1 VIDLH
6 CHVLGGIDDGPES
19 IEGSIALARAAANAG
34 VQTLVAT
41 PHVSRRYPNDAE
53 TIIEL
58 VDRLND
64 RLASEELALEVLPGA
79 ELAVTQLPEIE
90 PSELARLCLGGG
102 PWLLVECPLGLNAP
116 DIAPAVTDLQKRGF
130 RVMLAHPERC
140 PAYHRS
146 PAALGALVRSG
157 VLTSITAGA
166 FVGRFGGS
174 VRRFAF
180 ELVGAGL
187 VHSVASDA
195 HDRSLRPPG
204 MASELQEAGL
214 GSLADWLTCEVPE
227 AVLRG
232 ADIPPR
238 PNVVVPA
245 NGATG
250 RRTWWRRIGAQSR
263 APKRAS

>member
-6 CHVLGGIDDGPES
+6 CHVLAGIDDGPES
-19 IEGSIALARAAANAG
+19 IEGSVALARAAANAG

-41 PHVSRRYPNDAE
+41 PHVSRRYPNDAD

-58 VDRLND
+58 VDQLND
-64 RLASEELALEVLPGA
+64 RLTSEELALEVLPGA

-90 PSELARLCLGGG
+90 PSELQRLCLGGG
-102 PWLLVECPLGLNAP
+102 PWLLVECPLGLGEP
-116 DIAPAVTDLQKRGF
+116 DIAPTVTDLQKRGF
-130 RVMLAHPERC
+130 RVVLAHPERC

-146 PAALGALVRSG
+146 PAALAALVRSG

-166 FVGRFGGS
+166 FVGRFGGT
-174 VRRFAF
+174 VRRFAL
-180 ELVGAGL
+180 ELVGSGL

-204 MASELQEAGL
+204 MASELQQAGL
-214 GSLADWLTCEVPE
+214 GGLADWLTREVPE
-227 AVLRG
+227 AVLG
-232 ADIPPR
+232 GTEIPPR
-238 PNVVVPA
+238 PNVAVA

-250 RRTWWRRIGAQSR
+250 RTAWWRRIGGQSR
-263 APKRAS
+263 ASKRAS